1 MLNKNYSFIAILKP
15 SSLTP
20 SGYNWK
26 ELSQTSIDRIWIVVG
41 AKRRQFSKLVITNFN
56 TLMISY
62 SSFVWRMILD
72 ARYCTVVATK
82 TSSYIFTKVTCHSYT
97 VTPVTPL
104 TPITHVTPVWVN
116 GKIIGWEKI
125 VRSQRQHF
133 GLHKKL
139 ELRPNQGW
147 RSKML
152 CQLWQ
157 FVSGVKLLL
166 TTILY

>member
-1 MLNKNYSFIAILKP
+1 MRSVFIYYSDVNTQHINTNYKSVLNKNYSFIVILKP

-82 TSSYIFTKVTCHSYT
+82 TSSYIFTKVTCHSSFNRCLLHLLH
-97 VTPVTPL
+97 PL
-104 TPITHVTPVWVN
+104 HL
-116 GKIIGWEKI
+116 
-125 VRSQRQHF
+125 
-133 GLHKKL
+133 LH
-139 ELRPNQGW
+139 
-147 RSKML
+147 
-152 CQLWQ
+152 
-157 FVSGVKLLL
+157 LLHL
-166 TTILY
+166 LIFLICF